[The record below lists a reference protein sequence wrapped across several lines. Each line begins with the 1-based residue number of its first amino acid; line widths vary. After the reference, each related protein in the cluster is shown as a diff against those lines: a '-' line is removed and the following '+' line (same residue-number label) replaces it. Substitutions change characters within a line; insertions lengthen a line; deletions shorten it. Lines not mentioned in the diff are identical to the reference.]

1 MQLYRRERYLSR
13 MRGFYHD
20 EGLIKVVTGV
30 RRSGKSCLMR
40 TVALELE
47 EAGVESS
54 RIVFIDLDSLEHRKV
69 RDADALEAL
78 VRRLAPPSPTSSAN
92 GPASMGSGPSESAP
106 TTYLFIDEIQ
116 NVTGFEEVVN
126 ALRGDGGFSI
136 FITGSN
142 SWLLSG
148 ELATKLTG
156 RYIAFELF
164 TLDFAEYLDM
174 KRMLGKPIDGNVDAE
189 FASYLQEGGFP
200 KAVSYDTLADKRAYS
215 RAVVE
220 EVFER
225 DVRRNRIVR
234 HLSTFDAVRDH
245 LVGNFGA
252 TTSVTA
258 LLANLEREAGV
269 RLKRDTLDR
278 YIQIL
283 VDAKI
288 LYRVK
293 RFDTKSRRALRG
305 EQKYYLADLSFFHAL
320 GTDDRTNWGP
330 ALENVVHNYARSLGY
345 SASVGRI
352 GDLECDFV
360 LRDEALDYSYVQVA
374 RTIASAD
381 TAEREFRSLERIRDA
396 WPKYV
401 LTMDRPT
408 AGRNGVRHLN
418 LVDFLAGETRF

>member
-1 MQLYRRERYLSR
+1 MQLYRRERYLAR

-30 RRSGKSCLMR
+30 RRCGKSCLMR
-40 TVALELE
+40 TVACELAE
-47 EAGVESS
+47 SGVDAS
-54 RIVFIDLDSLEHRKV
+54 RIVFIDLDSRAHRKI
-69 RDADALEAL
+69 RDADALDAL
-78 VRRLAPPSPTSSAN
+78 IDELAPDAS
-92 GPASMGSGPSESAP
+92 PASP

-174 KRMLGKPIDGNVDAE
+174 KRMLGKPVDASPDVE
-189 FASYLQEGGFP
+189 FSKYLQEGGFP
-200 KAVSYDTLADKRAYS
+200 KAVEFDDLADKRAYS